1 MSNPFENCVLLD
13 LGFSRFGVLRKVKRG
28 DVEIQ
33 ANGEDGESQEVPAE
47 AVKLSKALVRSKA
60 YEKIASGDGALL
72 RTVAS
77 MGLPFRRGLCA
88 VPVKLVERVV
98 DVLQARETERACE
111 VDAFMAD
118 YPEAVA
124 RAREELGPLFRESD
138 YPTADEVRASFS
150 MRWTFV
156 ELGAASGLR
165 NISQTM
171 YEREANK
178 VQAQWASA
186 AEQMRDSLREVFV
199 ALVES
204 LRERLDGER
213 DGGKAKIFRDSRVE
227 SLKEWVAL
235 FDARNVVGDG
245 ELAVLV
251 EKARSVLEGTT
262 AKDLRDDAGLRQWAA
277 NQLGEIK
284 SAAATL
290 VTADAPR
297 RKFRLDD
304 EAA

>member
-1 MSNPFENCVLLD
+1 MSNPFEQCVLLD
-13 LGFSRFGVLRKVKRG
+13 LGFSRFGVLRKVRRS

-33 ANGEDGESQEVPAE
+33 ASGEDGEAQEVPAE

-60 YEKIASGDGALL
+60 YEAIASGDGACL
-72 RTVAS
+72 RSIAG

-88 VPVKLVERVV
+88 IPVKLVERVV
-98 DVLQARETERACE
+98 DVLQARETQRACE

-124 RAREELGPLFRESD
+124 RARAELGPLFRESD
-138 YPTADEVRASFS
+138 YPTVDEVRASFS

-165 NISQTM
+165 NISQAM
-171 YEREANK
+171 FEREQAK
-178 VQAQWASA
+178 VQSQWASA

-245 ELAVLV
+245 ELAALV

-277 NQLGEIK
+277 SQLGEIK
-284 SAAATL
+284 AAASNL
-290 VTADAPR
+290 VVADAPR